1 MEPYVSRLAEIK
13 ALTQAN
19 HAKQALSELQTK
31 VEFQALIVQFFLQRR
46 FQHVLMATQF
56 YRAVFGEGDTTL
68 KVCKD
73 AEKLFA
79 STTGMPP
86 TVSVVDSL
94 AREAMR
100 DAREGVETYKFLLTK
115 NE

>member
-1 MEPYVSRLAEIK
+1 M
-13 ALTQAN
+13 
-19 HAKQALSELQTK
+19 
-31 VEFQALIVQFFLQRR
+31 QFFLQRR

-68 KVCKD
+68 KVGKD